1 MTLNLDR
8 AQKYALRVTSLI
20 VAALMA
26 SACVALK
33 TRSEVRGEG
42 GGAEPQRQSARAQR
56 ETVKEYNEPKAAA
69 VTARNEDL
77 DDQMRQLNGRVDS
90 IENQLNQINAANDG
104 EKKSV
109 TEMAKYTD
117 QKFTAYEEE
126 LRKMEAKIASVEQ
139 ELAQVKLAKAE
150 AVATPSAGSIS
161 GAISGKG
168 KTPYDEGEDSFN
180 AKKWKEAIVNY
191 QKYRDTYPKGKM
203 YADSTYKI
211 GVCFQ
216 ELKMK
221 DEAKAFFDEVTSKFP
236 GSKEAKKAAFRMK
249 NLK

>member
-1 MTLNLDR
+1 MKSQILTLIL
-8 AQKYALRVTSLI
+8 ASA
-20 VAALMA
+20 MA
-26 SACVALK
+26 SGCVALK

-42 GGAEPQRQSARAQR
+42 GNVEPQRQSSRAQR

-69 VTARNEDL
+69 VTARSEDL

-90 IENQLNQINAANDG
+90 IENLLNQINAANEG

-126 LRKMEAKIASVEQ
+126 LRKMEAKLSAVEQ
-139 ELAQVKLAKAE
+139 ELAQVKAAKAE
-150 AVATPSAGSIS
+150 PAPTPSAGSIS
-161 GAISGKG
+161 GAIAGKG
-168 KTPYDEGEDSFN
+168 KTPYDEGEELLT
-180 AKKWKEAIVNY
+180 AKKWKEAIVSY

-203 YADSTYKI
+203 YGDSTYKI

-221 DEAKAFFDEVTSKFP
+221 DEAKAFFDEVISKFP